1 MLKEWPLVAFTVLGQ
16 AAVGIFVFFHL
27 PFLARFRTPT
37 YGWRIAWLVTLALVL
52 LLAGLAVLVSFFHL
66 RHPLRARFALSNL
79 RSSWLSREILFEL
92 VFMALVGAAGWLAWS
107 RAPSAGSVWVLV
119 AATALAGG
127 LFLASMAKLY
137 MLPALP
143 VWRQG
148 YTPVSFFLTS
158 FALGA
163 LATEIVIRT
172 VAGPG
177 VFGLDL
183 MRGAQVLILTE
194 ILLAVILA
202 PLHGVL
208 GVRPEPSLRPSAGPS
223 RLLHGA
229 RIVLL
234 AAGLVFVTS
243 DIGSGANSIMNE
255 KGAGPTLL
263 LAFASVLAGEVAGRF
278 HFYGLVGRP
287 ASERR

>member
-1 MLKEWPLVAFTVLGQ
+1 MLKEWALVAFTVLGQ

-37 YGWRIAWLVTLALVL
+37 YGWRITWLVTLALVL

-92 VFMALVGAAGWLAWS
+92 VFMVLVGAAGWLAWS
-107 RAPSAGSVWVLV
+107 RAPSAGSAWALV
-119 AATALAGG
+119 AAAALAGG
-127 LFLASMAKLY
+127 LFLASMARLY

-143 VWRQG
+143 VWRRS

-163 LATEIVIRT
+163 LATEIVVRT

-194 ILLAVILA
+194 IFLAILLA
-202 PLHGVL
+202 PRHGVF
-208 GVRPEPSLRPSAGPS
+208 GVRPEPSLRPSGGSP
-223 RLLHGA
+223 RLLHAA
-229 RIVLL
+229 RIVFL
-234 AAGLVFVTS
+234 AAGLVFITS

-255 KGAGPTLL
+255 KGTGPALL
-263 LAFASVLAGEVAGRF
+263 LALASVLAGEVAGRF
-278 HFYGLVGRP
+278 HFYSLVGRP
-287 ASERR
+287 GSDRR

>member
-16 AAVGIFVFFHL
+16 AAVGVFVFFHL

-37 YGWRIAWLVTLALVL
+37 YGWRITWLVTLALVL

-107 RAPSAGSVWVLV
+107 RAPSAGSTWVLI

-143 VWRQG
+143 VWRQS
-148 YTPVSFFLTS
+148 YTPISFFLTS

-163 LATEIVIRT
+163 LATEIVVRT

-194 ILLAVILA
+194 IILAVLLA
-202 PLHGVL
+202 PRHGVL
-208 GVRPEPSLRPSAGPS
+208 GVRPEPSLRPSGGPS
-223 RLLHGA
+223 RLLHA
-229 RIVLL
+229 TRIVFL
-234 AAGLVFVTS
+234 AAGLVLVAS

-255 KGAGPTLL
+255 KGAGPIPL
-263 LAFASVLAGEVAGRF
+263 LALASVLAGEVAGRF
-278 HFYGLVGRP
+278 HFYGLVGRS

>member
-16 AAVGIFVFFHL
+16 AAVGLFVFFHL
-27 PFLARFRTPT
+27 PFLARFRAPT
-37 YGWRIAWLVTLALVL
+37 YGWRITWLVTLALVL

-107 RAPSAGSVWVLV
+107 RAPSAGSAWALV

-148 YTPVSFFLTS
+148 YTPVSFFLAS

-163 LATEIVIRT
+163 LATEIVVRT

-183 MRGAQVLILTE
+183 MRGAQVLILLE
-194 ILLAVILA
+194 ILLAVLLV
-202 PLHGVL
+202 PRHGIL
-208 GVRPEPSLRPSAGPS
+208 GVRPEPSLRPSGGPP
-223 RLLHGA
+223 RLLHA
-229 RIVLL
+229 IRIVLL
-234 AAGLVFVTS
+234 AAGFAFAAS
-243 DIGSGANSIMNE
+243 DIGSGAGSIMNE

-263 LAFASVLAGEVAGRF
+263 LAFAAVLAGEVVGRF

>member
-16 AAVGIFVFFHL
+16 TAVGIFVFFHL

-37 YGWRIAWLVTLALVL
+37 YGWRITWLVTLALVL

-119 AATALAGG
+119 AAASLAGG

-163 LATEIVIRT
+163 LATEIVVRT

-194 ILLAVILA
+194 ILLAVLLA
-202 PLHGVL
+202 PRHGVL
-208 GVRPEPSLRPSAGPS
+208 GVRPEPSLRPSGGPP
-223 RLLHGA
+223 RVLHA
-229 RIVLL
+229 TRIVFL
-234 AAGLVFVTS
+234 AAGLVLVAS

-255 KGAGPTLL
+255 KGAGPIPL
-263 LAFASVLAGEVAGRF
+263 LALASVLAGEVAGRF
-278 HFYGLVGRP
+278 HFYGLVGRS

>member
-16 AAVGIFVFFHL
+16 AAVGIFVLFHL

-37 YGWRIAWLVTLALVL
+37 YGWRITWLVTLALVL

-119 AATALAGG
+119 AAALLAGG

-143 VWRQG
+143 VWRRG
-148 YTPVSFFLTS
+148 YTPVSFLLTS

-163 LATEIVIRT
+163 LATEIVVRT

-183 MRGAQVLILTE
+183 MRGAQILILTE
-194 ILLAVILA
+194 ILLAVLLA
-202 PLHGVL
+202 PRHGVL
-208 GVRPEPSLRPSAGPS
+208 GVRTEPSLRPSGGPP
-223 RLLHGA
+223 RLLHA
-229 RIVLL
+229 TRIVLL
-234 AAGLVFVTS
+234 AAGFVFIAS
-243 DIGSGANSIMNE
+243 DIGSGAGSIMNE